1 VSYSNKVNTSG
12 RWDPLAPGIKVLGG
26 YGFSVGYL
34 FVQVGWEPVYFFA
47 RHLKYC
53 SLYFPRGN
61 KVKVNVQ
68 EGY

>member
-1 VSYSNKVNTSG
+1 
-12 RWDPLAPGIKVLGG
+12 LAPGIKVLGG